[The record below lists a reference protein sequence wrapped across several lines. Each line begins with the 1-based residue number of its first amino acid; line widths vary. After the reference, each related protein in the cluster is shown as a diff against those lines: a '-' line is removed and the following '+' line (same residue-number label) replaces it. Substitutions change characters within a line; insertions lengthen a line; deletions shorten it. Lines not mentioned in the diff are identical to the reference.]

1 MINVAVFGYGTVGSG
16 TVEVIMDNN
25 DVISAR
31 VGDKLDVKAI
41 LDLRDFPGDK
51 YEGRIVHD
59 VDVIINDPEIAIIC
73 ETMGGVGAAYKFTKM
88 ALEAG
93 KSVCTSNKELV
104 ALHGPELLKIAKEH
118 NCSYKFEASVGG
130 GIPIIRPL
138 QDALTAEVIQS
149 VCGIVNGTTNYM
161 LTKMEKEGAE
171 FDAVLKE
178 AQANGYA
185 EADPTADIEGHDAC
199 RKIAI
204 LSSLVYGKTIRSEEI
219 PTEGI
224 TNISARDMK
233 YAKQLSRKIKL
244 IARYESNGGMRYA
257 MVAPFMLTSDDPLY
271 HVDDVFNAIKVTGNM
286 LGDAMFYGK
295 GAGKLA
301 TASAVVG
308 DVVECAKNLGRNIPC
323 DWTDEVVTLK
333 DKELSKRRFF
343 VRVGAEVT
351 EEAKELF
358 PVEEVVKVGFFD
370 EFAFVTKVMS
380 EKEFEEKKNKMG
392 AGIVNYIRMEDK

>member
-1 MINVAVFGYGTVGSG
+1 MIEAAVFGYGTVGSG

-25 DVISAR
+25 DVISKR
-31 VGDKLDVKAI
+31 IGDKINVKAI

-51 YEGRIVHD
+51 YESRVVHD
-59 VDVIINDPEIAIIC
+59 VNVIIDDPEISIIC

-104 ALHGPELLKIAKEH
+104 ALHGPELIELAKEH

-138 QDALTAEVIQS
+138 ENALTADVILS

-161 LTKMEKEGAE
+161 LTKMDKEGAE
-171 FDAVLKE
+171 FDDVLKE

-185 EADPTADIEGHDAC
+185 EADPTADIEGHDAR

-204 LSSLVYGKTIRSEEI
+204 LASIVFGKTINSEDI

-224 TNISARDMK
+224 TKISARDMK

-244 IARYESNGGMRYA
+244 LARYESSDNKRYA
-257 MVAPFMLTSDDPLY
+257 MVAPFLLTNEDPLY
-271 HVDDVFNAIKVTGNM
+271 SVDDVFNAIKVTGNM
-286 LGDAMFYGK
+286 LGEAMFYGR

-308 DVVECAKNLGRNIPC
+308 DVVECAKNLGKHIPC
-323 DWTDEVVTLK
+323 DWSSEVVTLTDMESSERK
-333 DKELSKRRFF
+333 FF
-343 VRVGAEVT
+343 VRVGAET
-351 EEAKELF
+351 ASEAKELF
-358 PVEEVVKVGFFD
+358 PIEEEVKVGFYD
-370 EFAFVTKVMS
+370 EFSFVTKVMT
-380 EKEFEEKKNKMG
+380 EKAFK
-392 AGIVNYIRMEDK
+392 

>member
-1 MINVAVFGYGTVGSG
+1 MINAAVFGYGTVGSG
-16 TVEVIMDNN
+16 TVQVIMDNN
-25 DVISAR
+25 DVISKR
-31 VGDKLDVKAI
+31 IGEKIDVKAI
-41 LDLRDFPGDK
+41 LDLREFPGDK
-51 YEGRIVHD
+51 YESRIVHD
-59 VDVIINDPEIAIIC
+59 VNVIINDPEISIVC

-104 ALHGPELLKIAKEH
+104 ALHGPELLKIAAEH

-138 QDALTAEVIQS
+138 QDALTAEVILS

-171 FDAVLKE
+171 FEDVLKE

-185 EADPTADIEGHDAC
+185 EANPAADIEGHDAC

-224 TNISARDMK
+224 TNISAKDMK
-233 YAKQLSRKIKL
+233 YAKKLGRKIKL
-244 IARYESNGGMRYA
+244 IARYESSDNKCYA
-257 MVAPFMLTSDDPLY
+257 MVAPFLLAPENPLY
-271 HVDDVFNAIKVTGNM
+271 FVDDVFNAIKVTGNM
-286 LGDAMFYGK
+286 LGEAMFYGK

-301 TASAVVG
+301 TASAVVS
-308 DVVECAKNLGRNIPC
+308 DVIECAKSLGKNIPC
-323 DWTDEVVTLK
+323 DWTDEVVTFT
-333 DKELSKRRFF
+333 EMENSERRFF
-343 VRVGAEVT
+343 VRLKDEKAVSAFEVSET
-351 EEAKELF
+351 VDAGLDGERAII
-358 PVEEVVKVGFFD
+358 
-370 EFAFVTKVMS
+370 TKKMS
-380 EKEFEEKKNKMG
+380 EKAFAAKKAELG
-392 AGIVNYIRMEDK
+392 DQLVNYIRVED

>member
-1 MINVAVFGYGTVGSG
+1 MIEAAVFGYGTVGSG

-25 DVISAR
+25 DVISKR
-31 VGDKLDVKAI
+31 IGDRINVKAI

-51 YEGRIVHD
+51 YESRVVHD
-59 VDVIINDPEIAIIC
+59 VNVIIDDPEISIIC

-104 ALHGPELLKIAKEH
+104 ALHGPELIELAKEH

-138 QDALTAEVIQS
+138 ENALTADVILS

-161 LTKMEKEGAE
+161 LTKMDKEGAE
-171 FDAVLKE
+171 FDDVLKE

-185 EADPTADIEGHDAC
+185 EADPTADIEGHDAR

-204 LSSLVYGKTIRSEEI
+204 LASIVFGKTINSEDI

-224 TNISARDMK
+224 TKISARDMK

-244 IARYESNGGMRYA
+244 LARYESSDNKRYA
-257 MVAPFMLTSDDPLY
+257 MVAPFLLTNEDPLY
-271 HVDDVFNAIKVTGNM
+271 SVDDVFNAIKVTGNM
-286 LGDAMFYGK
+286 LGEAMFYGR

-308 DVVECAKNLGRNIPC
+308 DVVECAKNLGKHIPC
-323 DWTDEVVTLK
+323 DWSSEVVTLTDMESSERK
-333 DKELSKRRFF
+333 FF
-343 VRVGAEVT
+343 VRVGAET
-351 EEAKELF
+351 ASEAKELF
-358 PVEEVVKVGFFD
+358 PIEEEVKVGFYD
-370 EFAFVTKVMS
+370 EFSFVTKVMT
-380 EKEFEEKKNKMG
+380 EKAFKEAKEKMG
-392 AGIVNYIRMEDK
+392 AGMINYIRME

>member
-1 MINVAVFGYGTVGSG
+1 MIEAAVFGYGTVGSG
-16 TVEVIMDNN
+16 SVEVIMDNN
-25 DVISAR
+25 DVISKR
-31 VGDKLDVKAI
+31 IGDKINVKAI

-51 YEGRIVHD
+51 YESRVVHD
-59 VDVIINDPEIAIIC
+59 VNVIIDDPEISIIC

-104 ALHGPELLKIAKEH
+104 ALHGPELIALAKEH

-138 QDALTAEVIQS
+138 ENALTADVILS

-161 LTKMEKEGAE
+161 LTKMDKEGAE
-171 FDAVLKE
+171 FDDVLKE

-185 EADPTADIEGHDAC
+185 EADPTADIEGHDAR

-204 LSSLVYGKTIRSEEI
+204 LASIVFGKTINSEDI

-224 TNISARDMK
+224 TKISARDMK

-244 IARYESNGGMRYA
+244 LARYESSDNKRYA
-257 MVAPFMLTSDDPLY
+257 MVAPFLLTNEDPLY
-271 HVDDVFNAIKVTGNM
+271 SVDDVFNAIKVTGNM
-286 LGDAMFYGK
+286 LGEAMFYGR

-308 DVVECAKNLGRNIPC
+308 DVVECAKNLGKHIPC
-323 DWTDEVVTLK
+323 DWSSEVVTLTDMESSERK
-333 DKELSKRRFF
+333 FF
-343 VRVGAEVT
+343 VRVGAET
-351 EEAKELF
+351 ASEAKELF
-358 PVEEVVKVGFFD
+358 PIEEEVKVGFYD
-370 EFAFVTKVMS
+370 EFSFVTKVMT
-380 EKEFEEKKNKMG
+380 EKAFKEAKEKMG
-392 AGIVNYIRMEDK
+392 AGMINYIRME